1 MFSFPFYFLQFVAYY
16 MHPELK
22 INARDNGK
30 AEYLVHDGDWH
41 IELLHIKIVLF
52 SNSNYIRYSNSF
64 SFIFFFF

>member
-41 IELLHIKIVLF
+41 I
-52 SNSNYIRYSNSF
+52 
-64 SFIFFFF
+64 